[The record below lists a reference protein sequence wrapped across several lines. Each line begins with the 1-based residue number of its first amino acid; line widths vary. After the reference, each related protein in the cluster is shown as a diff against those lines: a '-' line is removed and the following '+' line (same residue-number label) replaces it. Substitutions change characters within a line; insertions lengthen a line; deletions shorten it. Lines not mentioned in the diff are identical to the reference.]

1 MEKHT
6 RYVIK
11 GVVISGFLPSLDHE
25 RFERPEFTDFVD
37 SLRLCF
43 DIISTMTCNDF
54 FKFH

>member
-54 FKFH
+54 F